1 MNIIR
6 PALLLALAALPWNDC
21 AAQAV
26 SSPLVQAPVAVRE
39 QPLASGTVTHQ
50 VQLPAEP
57 GQAAVVVR
65 SIQPDNVAGNYR
77 IDFDALDV
85 DGDGFIGRDEA
96 QANPALADELFAR
109 YRTARQAHARA
120 TGRLAVGR
128 GYTPDALRIRAG
140 AQGGRHAECTEASGT

>member
-39 QPLASGTVTHQ
+39 QPLASGAVTHQ

-57 GQAAVVVR
+57 GQATVVVR
-65 SIQPDNVAGNYR
+65 SIQPDNVTGNYR
-77 IDFDALDV
+77 IDFNALDV
-85 DGDGFIGRDEA
+85 DGDGFISRDEA
-96 QANPALADELFAR
+96 QANPALADEFNSLD
-109 YRTARQAHARA
+109 TARRGKLAREQ
-120 TGRLAVGR
+120 LAGW
-128 GYTPDALRIRAG
+128 LL
-140 AQGGRHAECTEASGT
+140 H